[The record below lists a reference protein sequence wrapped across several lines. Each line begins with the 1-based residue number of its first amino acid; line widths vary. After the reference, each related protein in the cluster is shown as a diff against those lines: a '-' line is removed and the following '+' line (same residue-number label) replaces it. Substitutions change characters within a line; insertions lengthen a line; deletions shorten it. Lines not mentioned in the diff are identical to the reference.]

1 MGDTAVFGIGLWA
14 WGILVLYVGFVWLIN
29 RYQGSRAWI
38 ADGTRQ
44 KHLGQERSSA
54 VAGGQEPRDGDATL
68 GRVVFRTVLAAI
80 VILIA
85 GYVLART
92 GDAIAGQTGIG
103 ASFVGAVVLGVATSL
118 PESGRAHV

>member
-80 VILIA
+80 RSEEHTSELQSLMRI
-85 GYVLART
+85 
-92 GDAIAGQTGIG
+92 
-103 ASFVGAVVLGVATSL
+103 SSAVFCLQKKKNKTK
-118 PESGRAHV
+118 